1 MVPTHPSH
9 VYPPLQQPG
18 SLVGLQRRVAQAG
31 GDDAVGDRIELGHSG
46 SDGGSQVL
54 LPFLIP
60 LGPNAAQAVVGHHL
74 LEQILDRQR
83 WREREREEV

>member
-1 MVPTHPSH
+1 MVFTHPSH
-9 VYPPLQQPG
+9 IYPPLQQPR

-31 GDDAVGDRIELGHSG
+31 GDDAVGDRIELGHGG

-74 LEQILDRQR
+74 LEQILDGPTD
-83 WREREREEV
+83 RE

>member
-1 MVPTHPSH
+1 MAVAHPCH

-31 GDDAVGDRIELGHSG
+31 GDDAVGDGVELGHSG

-54 LPFLIP
+54 LPFFIP
-60 LGPNAAQAVVGHHL
+60 LRPDPPQAVIGHHL
-74 LEQILDRQR
+74 LKQILYGDMWNINKTR
-83 WREREREEV
+83 